1 MTYNNKIYKYNLTG
15 ANLELIADRI
25 ASITPGGK
33 SKKEGLGYKVT
44 CPCHDDNNPS
54 LSVYPKDDDP
64 TTLMLY
70 CFACRQ
76 NETPDKIIYDT
87 VRPYISDFE
96 IETTQQQQNKKG
108 YFVGQTIAKKGTIK
122 NIYDYKDEQG
132 KVLYQRIRTDNEGKK
147 GFFISPSN
155 YPKEDRVLFN
165 LPKIINTFLKSP
177 QPFTR
182 TELK

>member
-96 IETTQQQQNKKG
+96 IISIHASQRGMRRNNEIDAIDHSNFNPRIPTRDATKK
-108 YFVGQTIAKKGTIK
+108 I
-122 NIYDYKDEQG
+122 
-132 KVLYQRIRTDNEGKK
+132 
-147 GFFISPSN
+147 
-155 YPKEDRVLFN
+155 
-165 LPKIINTFLKSP
+165 
-177 QPFTR
+177 
-182 TELK
+182 